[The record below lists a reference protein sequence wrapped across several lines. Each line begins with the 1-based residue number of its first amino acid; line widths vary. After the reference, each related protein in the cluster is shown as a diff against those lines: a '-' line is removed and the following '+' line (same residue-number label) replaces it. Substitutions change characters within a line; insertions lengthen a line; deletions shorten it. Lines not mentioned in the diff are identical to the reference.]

1 MKWSTL
7 ALSVLPLVSAAPKEP
22 KTPETFSQRVI
33 FTPPDDYTDPRVL
46 YARSAQFKNGDLLA
60 TWENYSP
67 EAPPVYFPI
76 YKSSD
81 GGYNWKEISRVQDT
95 ENGFGT
101 VSLLHTYGISQSLT
115 FYRPPLPAIP
125 LHPRQAVRRL
135 PQGDGSDCRQL
146 HPHGPVEHPD

>member
-7 ALSVLPLVSAAPKEP
+7 VLSLLPLVSAAPKEP

-67 EAPPVYFPI
+67 EPPPVYFPI

-95 ENGFGT
+95 ANGLGT
-101 VSLLHTYGISQSLT
+101 VSHVPMSTRS
-115 FYRPPLPAIP
+115 PL
-125 LHPRQAVRRL
+125 
-135 PQGDGSDCRQL
+135 
-146 HPHGPVEHPD
+146 